1 MGVDRIIKMLR
12 LTKVADSPI
21 MMCSGGEKKR
31 VNIGTELLTNPMVI
45 MLDEP
50 TSGLDSASAVS
61 LLNVLKDLAK
71 NHGKTIITT
80 IHQPSSAT
88 FLNVFDNLLMLSDGN
103 VVYFGTPTNSLD
115 YLEDNGYAC
124 PNGYNAAD
132 HWMDLLVTDSSVEE
146 ERGGKTPRFYLQ
158 KAWDNEEVA
167 TRMDVVVDSIQPNNS
182 NVATKAKEDSKYVT
196 SWWTQFT
203 TLTSRA
209 LKKNKM
215 TVLAPINIIKTI
227 LLSVVT
233 GVVYFNLHYTEK
245 DVHNVFAYFFLVM
258 LTWIMMSMGNAV
270 FTFPQDRV
278 VIQKERATA
287 SYRLSSYFLAMT
299 VADLPVT
306 LIMPALYM
314 LISYWMVAW
323 SFGFVTF
330 VLIALIAMVGVMN
343 GQAFGYLIGAALDDV
358 QIGQTV
364 MMVVMSLLMLV
375 GGFFNP
381 DIPSWL
387 VWAQYLS
394 PFYYAGN
401 AAMQV
406 IFKKNIPCDESGVYP
421 QYCTGDETSIPA
433 ETYLQDV
440 LKIKEPIWINLCVLF
455 LFIVVPRILAYVV
468 LRRKK
473 AGERE

>member
-1 MGVDRIIKMLR
+1 MG
-12 LTKVADSPI
+12 
-21 MMCSGGEKKR
+21 
-31 VNIGTELLTNPMVI
+31 
-45 MLDEP
+45 
-50 TSGLDSASAVS
+50 DSASAVS
-61 LLNVLKDLAK
+61 LLNVLKDLAN

-103 VVYFGTPTNSLD
+103 VVYFGTPANSLD
-115 YLEDNGYAC
+115 YLADNGFAC
-124 PNGYNAAD
+124 PNGYNGAD
-132 HWMDLLVTDSSVEE
+132 HWMDLLVTDSAVEE
-146 ERGGKTPRFYLQ
+146 ERKGKSPRFLLQ
-158 KAWDNEEVA
+158 KAWDNEA
-167 TRMDVVVDSIQPNNS
+167 IANQMDVSDSSDSDS
-182 NVATKAKEDSKYVT
+182 NGIVNENGSKYVT

-209 LKKNKM
+209 LKKNKS
-215 TVLAPINIIKTI
+215 TVLAPINIVKAI

-245 DVHNVFAYFFLVM
+245 DAYQVYAYFFLVM

-278 VIQKERATA
+278 VILKERATA
-287 SYRLSSYFLAMT
+287 SYRLSAYFMAMT

-306 LIMPALYM
+306 LIMPLIYM

-323 SFGFVTF
+323 SFGFSTF
-330 VLIALIAMVGVMN
+330 VLVTCIAMVGVMN
-343 GQAFGYLIGAALDDV
+343 GQAFGYLIGAAFDDI
-358 QIGQTV
+358 QIAQTV

-387 VWAQYLS
+387 AWAQYLS

-406 IFKKNIPCDESGVYP
+406 IFQENIPFDGSGAMCEANEISFYAD
-421 QYCTGDETSIPA
+421 TF
-433 ETYLQDV
+433 LHDV
-440 LKIKEPIWINLCVLF
+440 
-455 LFIVVPRILAYVV
+455 
-468 LRRKK
+468 
-473 AGERE
+473 

>member
-1 MGVDRIIKMLR
+1 
-12 LTKVADSPI
+12 
-21 MMCSGGEKKR
+21 
-31 VNIGTELLTNPMVI
+31 

-88 FLNVFDNLLMLSDGN
+88 FLNIFDKLFMLSDGN
-103 VVYFGTPTNSLD
+103 VVYFGTPADSLD
-115 YLEDNGYAC
+115 YLQDNGYAC

-146 ERGGKTPRFYLQ
+146 ERGGKSPRFFLQ
-158 KAWDNEEVA
+158 KAWNNEAVA
-167 TRMDVVVDSIQPNNS
+167 TRMDVVVDLIQSNNS
-182 NVATKAKEDSKYVT
+182 NIATKAKEDSKYVT
-196 SWWTQFT
+196 SWWTQFA

-227 LLSVVT
+227 LLSVVV
-233 GVVYFNLHYTEK
+233 GVVYFNLSYTEK
-245 DVHNVFAYFFLVM
+245 DAYNVYAYFFLVM
-258 LTWIMMSMGNAV
+258 LTWIMMAMGTAV

-278 VIQKERATA
+278 VILKERATA
-287 SYRLSSYFLAMT
+287 SYRLSAYFMAMT

-306 LIMPALYM
+306 LIMPLIYM

-323 SFGFVTF
+323 SFGFTTF
-330 VLIALIAMVGVMN
+330 VLVTCIAMVGVMN
-343 GQAFGYLIGAALDDV
+343 GQAFGYLIGAAFDDI
-358 QIGQTV
+358 QIAQTV

-387 VWAQYLS
+387 AWAQYLS

-406 IFKKNIPCDESGVYP
+406 IFREDIPCDGSSKLCE
-421 QYCTGDETSIPA
+421 GDNETSYDSSA
-433 ETYLQDV
+433 FLRD
-440 LKIKEPIWINLCVLF
+440 NLHVTLPLGVNLGVLF
-455 LFIVVPRILAYVV
+455 LFIIVPRILAYVV

>member
-1 MGVDRIIKMLR
+1 MD
-12 LTKVADSPI
+12 
-21 MMCSGGEKKR
+21 
-31 VNIGTELLTNPMVI
+31 
-45 MLDEP
+45 
-50 TSGLDSASAVS
+50 ASDAS
-61 LLNVLKDLAK
+61 E
-71 NHGKTIITT
+71 
-80 IHQPSSAT
+80 
-88 FLNVFDNLLMLSDGN
+88 SD
-103 VVYFGTPTNSLD
+103 
-115 YLEDNGYAC
+115 
-124 PNGYNAAD
+124 
-132 HWMDLLVTDSSVEE
+132 
-146 ERGGKTPRFYLQ
+146 
-158 KAWDNEEVA
+158 
-167 TRMDVVVDSIQPNNS
+167 NNS
-182 NVATKAKEDSKYVT
+182 NAIVNNNGSKYVT

-209 LKKNKM
+209 LKKNKS
-215 TVLAPINIIKTI
+215 TVLAPINIVKAI

-245 DVHNVFAYFFLVM
+245 DAYQVYAYFFLVM

-278 VIQKERATA
+278 VILKERATA
-287 SYRLSSYFLAMT
+287 SYRLSAYFMAMT

-306 LIMPALYM
+306 LIMPLIYM

-330 VLIALIAMVGVMN
+330 VLVTCIAMVGVMN
-343 GQAFGYLIGAALDDV
+343 GQAFGYLIGAAFDDI
-358 QIGQTV
+358 QIAQTV

-387 VWAQYLS
+387 TWAQYLS

-406 IFKKNIPCDESGVYP
+406 IFQENIPFDGSGKLCGP
-421 QYCTGDETSIPA
+421 DETSYPA
-433 ETYLQDV
+433 QSFLRDD
-440 LKIKEPIWINLCVLF
+440 LHANLSIGVNLGVLF
-455 LFIVVPRILAYVV
+455 LFIIVPRILAYIV

>member
-1 MGVDRIIKMLR
+1 
-12 LTKVADSPI
+12 
-21 MMCSGGEKKR
+21 
-31 VNIGTELLTNPMVI
+31 
-45 MLDEP
+45 
-50 TSGLDSASAVS
+50 
-61 LLNVLKDLAK
+61 
-71 NHGKTIITT
+71 
-80 IHQPSSAT
+80 
-88 FLNVFDNLLMLSDGN
+88 
-103 VVYFGTPTNSLD
+103 
-115 YLEDNGYAC
+115 
-124 PNGYNAAD
+124 
-132 HWMDLLVTDSSVEE
+132 MDLLVTDSAVEE
-146 ERGGKTPRFYLQ
+146 ERKGKSPRFLLQ
-158 KAWDNEEVA
+158 KAWDNEAVA
-167 TRMDVVVDSIQPNNS
+167 NKMDASDASESDNNS
-182 NVATKAKEDSKYVT
+182 NAIVNNNGSKYVT

-227 LLSVVT
+227 LLAVVT
-233 GVVYFNLHYTEK
+233 GIVYFGLRYTEK
-245 DVHNVFAYFFLVM
+245 DASNVYAYFFLVM
-258 LTWIMMSMGNAV
+258 LTWIMMSMSNAV

-278 VIQKERATA
+278 VILKERATA

-330 VLIALIAMVGVMN
+330 ILVTCIAMVGVMN
-343 GQAFGYLIGAALDDV
+343 GQAFGYLIGAAFDDI

-387 VWAQYLS
+387 SWVQYLS
-394 PFYYAGN
+394 PFYYAGD

-406 IFKKNIPCDESGVYP
+406 IFKQNIPCDGSGKLCAPGETFYP
-421 QYCTGDETSIPA
+421 AQSF
-433 ETYLQDV
+433 LQDGLNV
-440 LKIKEPIWINLCVLF
+440 NLSIGVNLGVLF
-455 LFIVVPRILAYVV
+455 LFIIVPRILAYIV

>member
-1 MGVDRIIKMLR
+1 MD
-12 LTKVADSPI
+12 
-21 MMCSGGEKKR
+21 
-31 VNIGTELLTNPMVI
+31 
-45 MLDEP
+45 
-50 TSGLDSASAVS
+50 ASDAS
-61 LLNVLKDLAK
+61 E
-71 NHGKTIITT
+71 
-80 IHQPSSAT
+80 
-88 FLNVFDNLLMLSDGN
+88 SD
-103 VVYFGTPTNSLD
+103 
-115 YLEDNGYAC
+115 
-124 PNGYNAAD
+124 
-132 HWMDLLVTDSSVEE
+132 
-146 ERGGKTPRFYLQ
+146 
-158 KAWDNEEVA
+158 
-167 TRMDVVVDSIQPNNS
+167 NNS
-182 NVATKAKEDSKYVT
+182 NAIVNNNGSKYVT

-215 TVLAPINIIKTI
+215 TVLSPINIIKTI

-330 VLIALIAMVGVMN
+330 ILVTLIAMVGVMN
-343 GQAFGYLIGAALDDV
+343 GQAFGYLIGAAFDDV

-406 IFKKNIPCDESGVYP
+406 IFKKPIPCDGSGVYS

-440 LKIKEPIWINLCVLF
+440 LKIKEPLWVNLCVLF

>member
-1 MGVDRIIKMLR
+1 MG
-12 LTKVADSPI
+12 
-21 MMCSGGEKKR
+21 
-31 VNIGTELLTNPMVI
+31 VI

-115 YLEDNGYAC
+115 YLHDNGYAC

-146 ERGGKTPRFYLQ
+146 ERGGKSPRFFLQ
-158 KAWDNEEVA
+158 KAWDNEAVA
-167 TRMDVVVDSIQPNNS
+167 ARMDVVLDSIQSNS
-182 NVATKAKEDSKYVT
+182 NVTIKAEEDSKYVT
-196 SWWTQFT
+196 SWWTQFA

-215 TVLAPINIIKTI
+215 TVLSPINIIKTI

-287 SYRLSSYFLAMT
+287 SYHLSAYFLAMT

-330 VLIALIAMVGVMN
+330 VLVTLIAMVGVMN
-343 GQAFGYLIGAALDDV
+343 GQAFGYLIGASFDDL

-381 DIPSWL
+381 NIPSWL
-387 VWAQYLS
+387 SWAQYIS
-394 PFYYAGN
+394 PFYYASN

-406 IFKKNIPCDESGVYP
+406 IFKEPIPCDGSDQLCEAG
-421 QYCTGDETSIPA
+421 QTSLPA
-433 ETYLQDV
+433 ETFLSETLHIHLPLWV
-440 LKIKEPIWINLCVLF
+440 NLCVLF
-455 LFIVVPRILAYVV
+455 LFIVVPRLLAYIV

>member
-1 MGVDRIIKMLR
+1 MG
-12 LTKVADSPI
+12 
-21 MMCSGGEKKR
+21 
-31 VNIGTELLTNPMVI
+31 
-45 MLDEP
+45 
-50 TSGLDSASAVS
+50 
-61 LLNVLKDLAK
+61 
-71 NHGKTIITT
+71 TT
-80 IHQPSSAT
+80 W
-88 FLNVFDNLLMLSDGN
+88 G
-103 VVYFGTPTNSLD
+103 
-115 YLEDNGYAC
+115 
-124 PNGYNAAD
+124 
-132 HWMDLLVTDSSVEE
+132 
-146 ERGGKTPRFYLQ
+146 
-158 KAWDNEEVA
+158 
-167 TRMDVVVDSIQPNNS
+167 
-182 NVATKAKEDSKYVT
+182 
-196 SWWTQFT
+196 TQFG

-209 LKKNKM
+209 LKKNKS
-215 TVLAPINIIKTI
+215 TVLAPINIIKTT
-227 LLSVVT
+227 LLAAVT
-233 GVVYFNLHYTEK
+233 GVVYWDQKYTEK
-245 DVHNVFAYFFLVM
+245 DAYQVYAYFFLVM
-258 LTWIMMSMGNAV
+258 LVWIMMSMGNAV

-278 VIQKERATA
+278 VILKERATA
-287 SYRLSSYFLAMT
+287 SYRLSAYFLAMT

-330 VLIALIAMVGVMN
+330 ILVTCIAMVGVMN
-343 GQAFGYLIGAALDDV
+343 GQAFGYLIGAAIDDI

-406 IFKKNIPCDESGVYP
+406 IFKKPIPCDGSGKLCGP
-421 QYCTGDETSIPA
+421 DETFYPA
-433 ETYLQDV
+433 QSFLQDDLHV
-440 LKIKEPIWINLCVLF
+440 NLSIGVNFGVLF
-455 LFIVVPRILAYVV
+455 LFIIVPRILAYIV

>member
-1 MGVDRIIKMLR
+1 MD
-12 LTKVADSPI
+12 
-21 MMCSGGEKKR
+21 
-31 VNIGTELLTNPMVI
+31 
-45 MLDEP
+45 
-50 TSGLDSASAVS
+50 ASDAS
-61 LLNVLKDLAK
+61 E
-71 NHGKTIITT
+71 
-80 IHQPSSAT
+80 
-88 FLNVFDNLLMLSDGN
+88 SD
-103 VVYFGTPTNSLD
+103 
-115 YLEDNGYAC
+115 
-124 PNGYNAAD
+124 
-132 HWMDLLVTDSSVEE
+132 
-146 ERGGKTPRFYLQ
+146 
-158 KAWDNEEVA
+158 
-167 TRMDVVVDSIQPNNS
+167 NNS
-182 NVATKAKEDSKYVT
+182 NAIVNNNGSKYVT

-215 TVLAPINIIKTI
+215 TVLSPINIIKTI

-245 DVHNVFAYFFLVM
+245 DVRNVFAYFFLVM

-330 VLIALIAMVGVMN
+330 ILVTLIAMVGVMN
-343 GQAFGYLIGAALDDV
+343 GQAFGYLIGAAFDDV

-406 IFKKNIPCDESGVYP
+406 IFREDIPCDGSGKLCEANEISYYANTFLHDNLHV
-421 QYCTGDETSIPA
+421 DLSIG
-433 ETYLQDV
+433 V
-440 LKIKEPIWINLCVLF
+440 NLGVLF
-455 LFIVVPRILAYVV
+455 VFIVVPRILAYVV
-468 LRRKK
+468 LR
-473 AGERE
+473 